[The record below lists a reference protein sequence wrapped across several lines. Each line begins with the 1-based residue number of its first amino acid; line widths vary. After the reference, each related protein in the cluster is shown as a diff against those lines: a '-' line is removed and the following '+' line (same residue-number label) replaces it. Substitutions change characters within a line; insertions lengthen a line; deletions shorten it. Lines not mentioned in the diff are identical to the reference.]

1 MFIPMILSFVA
12 GIMLTSFSVKSI
24 KGQGAKYLSI
34 SGFILGLVLIS
45 IAVYLALPQ

>member
-12 GIMLTSFSVKSI
+12 GVMLTIFSVKSI
-24 KGQGAKYLSI
+24 KGQGADFFSI
-34 SGFILGLVLIS
+34 SGCVLGLAMIS